1 LARETLFR
9 VEDRTPNGDG
19 SQPYDW
25 LNRRSQPGFAYLVS
39 VAEAGFVILSVAKD
53 LNMAQILRFAQND
66 MGWLPLFR
74 NRDYFCSVNIGL
86 T

>member
-1 LARETLFR
+1 MRLSPVYTVR
-9 VEDRTPNGDG
+9 
-19 SQPYDW
+19 
-25 LNRRSQPGFAYLVS
+25 GFQCVS

-74 NRDYFCSVNIGL
+74 NKNSLLDAGRLLSNNSLYGEM
-86 T
+86 